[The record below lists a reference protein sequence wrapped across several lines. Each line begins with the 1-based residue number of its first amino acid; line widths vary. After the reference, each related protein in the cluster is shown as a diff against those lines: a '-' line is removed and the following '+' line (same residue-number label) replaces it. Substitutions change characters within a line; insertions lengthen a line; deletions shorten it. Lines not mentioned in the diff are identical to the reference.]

1 MRTYPG
7 DLNGDIEL
15 LKRLSDES
23 DAISLDRYSAQDLE
37 IETKPDAT
45 PVTDADKA
53 VERKIREILAE
64 ERGADLIIGEE
75 YGHPESIAVNSR
87 YWVIDPIDGTKN
99 FLRGVPIWATLI
111 GLVHRDE
118 NGKDRVIAGMVSAPA
133 LFRRWYAATGF
144 GAYTEVNGGI
154 ATQIFASKVSNLSDA
169 SLSFSD
175 LAGWGDRKGS
185 YLNFLEKVWR
195 VRGIGDFWSHMLV
208 AEGAVDIAAEPSLA
222 LWDMVPLAVIVE
234 EAGGIFSD
242 LEGNPGPFGKSG
254 ISANRALHSQFLGS
268 VKATSSINDASSI
281 NGANN
286 EPESRK

>member
-7 DLNGDIEL
+7 DLNGDVEL

-23 DAISLDRYSAQDLE
+23 DSISLDRYSAQDLE

-45 PVTDADKA
+45 PVTDADRA
-53 VERKIREILAE
+53 VERKIREILAV
-64 ERGADLIIGEE
+64 ERGGDLIVGEE
-75 YGHPESIAVNSR
+75 YGRPESIAANSR

-118 NGKDRVIAGMVSAPA
+118 NGTDRVIAGIVSAPA

-154 ATQIFASKVSNLSDA
+154 ATQIFASKVSNLSHA

-175 LAGWGDRKGS
+175 LAGWGDRKNS

-242 LEGNPGPFGKSG
+242 LEGNVGPFGKSG
-254 ISANRALHSQFLGS
+254 ISANRALHSQFLESMNSSGS
-268 VKATSSINDASSI
+268 S
-281 NGANN
+281 NN
-286 EPESRK
+286 AGVRS

>member
-64 ERGADLIIGEE
+64 ERSADLIIGEE
-75 YGHPESIAVNSR
+75 YGRPESIAAKSR

-268 VKATSSINDASSI
+268 VRATSSVNA
-281 NGANN
+281 AHN
-286 EPESRK
+286 ESESR